1 MNIPEYIAK
10 AKQVLK
16 EDAGSEGMQYI
27 VEAKSGL
34 KAIDNEILKIE
45 EVKTENG
52 ITSGKITFGYPHDY
66 GFALT
71 TLKEH
76 LENLDLVALRLVY

>member
-10 AKQVLK
+10 AKKVLK

-34 KAIDNEILKIE
+34 KALDNEVLKIE
-45 EVKTENG
+45 EVKSENG
-52 ITSGKITFGYPHDY
+52 VTTGKVIFTYPHDY
-66 GFALT
+66 GFALS

-76 LENLDLVALRLVY
+76 LEGLDLVALKLVY